1 MKEAKINECACIVL
15 CVQFHYLLKA
25 WDRQRKLWHT
35 VACKCTGCTGPRFDS
50 YMAASKSLTLFRAKI
65 CCAREERPHLKL
77 PQFPDETLEFYKL
90 GCCKRSQKM
99 PSHVQACDHCGWQ
112 KKFYNVHDCVERTDG
127 IAKWMQWEST
137 DSTGKTNTR
146 PVLREHTGT
155 CTHERENKNKKYL
168 PCFVIVILGPVFVVL
183 SLFRRYS
190 SRINKCHQAS
200 LSCDVVSL
208 LGERNVQTSETSIH
222 PGNGCMCV
230 L

>member
-1 MKEAKINECACIVL
+1 MCAVSLPVEGLGQAAEVVAYSSMQMYWMHWTQVRLVHGSVKISYL
-15 CVQFHYLLKA
+15 VQ
-25 WDRQRKLWHT
+25 
-35 VACKCTGCTGPRFDS
+35 G
-50 YMAASKSLTLFRAKI
+50 KI

-77 PQFPDETLEFYKL
+77 PQFPDETPEFYKL